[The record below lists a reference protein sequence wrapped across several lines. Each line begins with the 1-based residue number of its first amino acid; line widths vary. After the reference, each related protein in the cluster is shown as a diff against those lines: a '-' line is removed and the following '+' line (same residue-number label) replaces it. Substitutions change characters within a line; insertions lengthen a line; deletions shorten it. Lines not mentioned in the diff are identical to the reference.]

1 MPTIPGTIVAA
12 PITTGHT
19 ENTFPIGDANEMLG
33 GHHAVANVAA
43 RNAISPLRRVEGMTC
58 WVVSE
63 QKLYRLVGGIENTH
77 WYDTAG
83 SDQQFV
89 FTQGTPADVWTIDH
103 NLGGY
108 PVCTVIDSA
117 NNVGIGQVS
126 YPSANQIVLTFSG
139 AFSGKAFL
147 VL

>member
-1 MPTIPGTIVAA
+1 MPSIPGTIVAA

-19 ENTFPIGDANEMLG
+19 DNTFPIGDANEMLG

-43 RNAISPLRRVEGMTC
+43 RNDIPPQRRVEGMTC
-58 WVVSE
+58 WVVNE
-63 QKLYRLVGGIENTH
+63 QKLYRLVGGVENTH
-77 WYDTAG
+77 WYDTSG

-89 FTQGTPADVWTIDH
+89 YSQDTPASTWTITH

-108 PVCTVIDSA
+108 PVCTVVDSA
-117 NNVGIGQVS
+117 KNVGIGQIS
-126 YPSANQIVLTFSG
+126 YPSSDQIVLTFSG
-139 AFSGKAFL
+139 TFSGKAYL